1 MCVNTYTHK
10 KCHCISLQGKL
21 STINTEANAFLS
33 TGTSHGN
40 KIIGQQR
47 KTAISTYPNVFLF
60 TLDYFWEQHI
70 PIKSVYGLDGGV
82 GTRLR
87 SGQSWGSPCPSNW

>member
-10 KCHCISLQGKL
+10 KCHCINLQGKL

-47 KTAISTYPNVFLF
+47 KTAISAYPNVFLF
-60 TLDYFWEQHI
+60 TLDYFWEQRI
-70 PIKSVYGLDGGV
+70 PFKRMYGLDGWV
-82 GTRLR
+82 GTHLR
-87 SGQSWGSPCPSNW
+87 SGQSWGSHCPSNW